1 MILNIYREVFLGRAC
16 LRLFS
21 KWISPRCTYSIE
33 DRAFAEIWFEL
44 PNFLRLK
51 RGECKEAKAILISHF
66 FHSRF
71 SLQQPLPFD
80 ILGNYFKRAL
90 QSQLNFLKCCC
101 GCFDKIPFCNEMPLQ
116 FTTRKIAIKR
126 INEWNSK

>member
-1 MILNIYREVFLGRAC
+1 MAGHASDYFQNGFLHDAHIQLRIVLLPKSGLNYLS
-16 LRLFS
+16 FS
-21 KWISPRCTYSIE
+21 GSKGENAKKWRQFSFS
-33 DRAFAEIWFEL
+33 
-44 PNFLRLK
+44 N
-51 RGECKEAKAILISHF
+51 F
-66 FHSRF
+66 FHFRF
-71 SLQQPLPFD
+71 SVQQPLPFD
-80 ILGNYFKRAL
+80 ILGNYFKGAL